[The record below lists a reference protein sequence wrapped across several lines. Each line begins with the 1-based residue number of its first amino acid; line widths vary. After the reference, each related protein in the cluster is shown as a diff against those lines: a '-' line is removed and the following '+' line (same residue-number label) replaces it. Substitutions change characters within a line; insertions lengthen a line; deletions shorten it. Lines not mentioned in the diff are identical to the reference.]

1 MVGRCWLSCW
11 NLSSRAQE
19 SMRSSKADVSSVC
32 KALGVREG
40 DLAALG
46 SSEWLRSA
54 SVAGWWTEH

>member
-1 MVGRCWLSCW
+1 
-11 NLSSRAQE
+11 
-19 SMRSSKADVSSVC
+19 MRSSKADVSSVC

-54 SVAGWWTEH
+54 SAAGWWTEH